1 MKVAV
6 LSDMLDRAWTRFTF
20 NIWVLQNPTCRNEL
34 ILDEVPQPNSHRPFE
49 CGDS

>member
-1 MKVAV
+1 MQDKT
-6 LSDMLDRAWTRFTF
+6 LTHFTF
-20 NIWVLQNPTCRNEL
+20 NIWALQSPNCRNEL